1 MPSVTAQPS
10 RRLTSNRSRPRDA
23 SAIVFYQISPDQ
35 QNPAR
40 RGTKQSLSQCWSNFV
55 YAGKNPLTTN
65 PEGGE
70 TPGTAHSGLNRKCI
84 ACRLIQVNGGRNIA
98 RANSNADLGPH
109 TTIAPLQSSDHS
121 ETTQASG
128 PENPPKRST
137 LKFKACPPR
146 EQRLPECPFSS
157 QVLLPQNTLA
167 SQLPSSKSFPK
178 LASPQQPH

>member
-10 RRLTSNRSRPRDA
+10 RSTSNRSRPRDA

-40 RGTKQSLSQCWSNFV
+40 SLSQYWSNFIYV
-55 YAGKNPLTTN
+55 GKNPLTTN

-128 PENPPKRST
+128 PDNPPKRST

-146 EQRLPECPFSS
+146 EQRLPECPLSS

-167 SQLPSSKSFPK
+167 SQLPSSKSFFPK